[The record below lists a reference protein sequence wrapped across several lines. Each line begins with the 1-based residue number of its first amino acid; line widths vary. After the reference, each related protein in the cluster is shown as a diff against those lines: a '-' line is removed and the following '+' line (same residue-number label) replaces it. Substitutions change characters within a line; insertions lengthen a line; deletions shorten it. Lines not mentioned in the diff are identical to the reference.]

1 VVKDDAHR
9 AMVLEPGGRT
19 EVPALTVDVV
29 ETVGAGDAFA
39 AGFLAATLQDLPM
52 TQRLR
57 LGHLNAAAVL
67 TAPEDHA
74 PPPAVEVR
82 ERLLKASDEEWAATK
97 IGAA

>member
-1 VVKDDAHR
+1 
-9 AMVLEPGGRT
+9 M
-19 EVPALTVDVV
+19 V

-39 AGFLAATLQDLPM
+39 AGFLAGTLQGLSM
-52 TQRLR
+52 VERLR

-74 PPPAVEVR
+74 PPPAAAER

-97 IGAA
+97 V